1 MDTTAVKAARA
12 VAKEIAR
19 IDARIR
25 KKLLKRARKH
35 DMTEAEAIELA
46 ENVEACGEVY
56 ETPTPRV
63 WPAQSTL
70 GRRRAP
76 WSGLAIELRHLTE

>member
-46 ENVEACGEVY
+46 ETWKHAA
-56 ETPTPRV
+56 RSMKH
-63 WPAQSTL
+63 QHL
-70 GRRRAP
+70 G
-76 WSGLAIELRHLTE
+76 SGRHKAH